1 MAENVSIESKTIT
14 LDKNKEISIFEN
26 QVKIITEENEIIESN
41 FAEYN
46 RLTGIIILKG
56 DVKVIDKQN
65 NIIESENAKYDEK
78 NKIFKSIGK
87 TKIKTFENYLL
98 DGEDIVLDNDKFI
111 IFSEKNAILTDQDQ
125 NKIFLENFNY
135 QRNNS
140 IFKSVGYIKIQDKL
154 NNIYE
159 FSQIY
164 IDTKKKRY

>member
-1 MAENVSIESKTIT
+1 M
-14 LDKNKEISIFEN
+14 
-26 QVKIITEENEIIESN
+26 
-41 FAEYN
+41 
-46 RLTGIIILKG
+46 TGIIILKG

-140 IFKSVGYIKIQDKL
+140 IFKSVGYIKI
-154 NNIYE
+154 
-159 FSQIY
+159 
-164 IDTKKKRY
+164 